1 MTTEY
6 NIRKCGDG
14 WTLDIPFPDEVV
26 SLFFHSAINAHLVL
40 NILRYDERNQNPA
53 DPFPITPK
61 CGLIKKEIMR
71 EMGGRPYWHVGMRDE
86 SEAPHWAILDPH
98 IAKHIEDYG
107 YGETWVAYEYPPA
120 HIDRE
125 AWEPCKACSDE
136 YSQKIS
142 SYLERFHGCATS
154 TVRVV
159 NTDFC
164 PCCGRP
170 LTEEAWAMLE
180 KRLRGD

>member
-1 MTTEY
+1 MT
-6 NIRKCGDG
+6 
-14 WTLDIPFPDEVV
+14 
-26 SLFFHSAINAHLVL
+26 
-40 NILRYDERNQNPA
+40 
-53 DPFPITPK
+53 
-61 CGLIKKEIMR
+61 KKETLKRALKELLEARQNLRNGLKNGVPTEQEAALWEKVEYR
-71 EMGGRPYWHVGMRDE
+71 EMVVEELRHP
-86 SEAPHWAILDPH
+86 S
-98 IAKHIEDYG
+98 
-107 YGETWVAYEYPPA
+107 

-170 LTEEAWAMLE
+170 LTEEGWAMLE
-180 KRLRGD
+180 KRIGGEV